1 MINRGDVAQ
10 QALPTGS
17 PCSGLPGTSSHTWG
31 HGCRPRAPPLPAGDS
46 VLLCVEAGGERAGW
60 SQVLSPHF
68 PHTHSPFCRNVLDA
82 GAPQPGGGDAKEVTE
97 TSGRPGKGPPA
108 PIHTMIAITGTQT
121 LPWLGLPLIST
132 TPWRWCNLNPALFL
146 SKSELLSSS
155 LQNIKESSRSYTK

>member
-1 MINRGDVAQ
+1 MLEHLSLGEGMQRRSQ
-10 QALPTGS
+10 
-17 PCSGLPGTSSHTWG
+17 
-31 HGCRPRAPPLPAGDS
+31 RPLGGQVRDPP
-46 VLLCVEAGGERAGW
+46 
-60 SQVLSPHF
+60 
-68 PHTHSPFCRNVLDA
+68 
-82 GAPQPGGGDAKEVTE
+82 
-97 TSGRPGKGPPA
+97 